1 VFAASFIF
9 AALIKAEWV
18 LRLPSKSMDFQM
30 DSRWKRVASQALTR
44 REERSQSTR
53 VSCVATI
60 TAAVEVSWA
69 LMVIRLSRK

>member
-1 VFAASFIF
+1 M
-9 AALIKAEWV
+9 KAEWV
-18 LRLPSKSMDFQM
+18 VRLPSKSMDFRM
-30 DSRWKRVASQALTR
+30 DFSWKRVASQVLAR

-69 LMVIRLSRK
+69 LMVIRLSKK